1 MKSIGLALASLLAAA
16 LPAQANLIYAFSY
29 TAERGPIQSFSFS
42 MLSPTFI
49 SPGTPAFSPFTITD
63 GSAVFAIQQDS
74 VAISTGQFLGS
85 QLIAPG
91 DGCFSFGSSGSVLSP
106 CSWALPNTPGLSMAA
121 FTVTVPGG
129 PPSQTGTFSD
139 LVFDGDTLLQPTLAE
154 EPFYDCCGIQRTGTF
169 QLTITQ
175 VPTQI
180 PEPSGMALLVAG
192 ISIIGTL
199 SVVRRRK
206 AAGSGLAI
214 AT

>member
-1 MKSIGLALASLLAAA
+1 
-16 LPAQANLIYAFSY
+16 
-29 TAERGPIQSFSFS
+29 
-42 MLSPTFI
+42 
-49 SPGTPAFSPFTITD
+49 
-63 GSAVFAIQQDS
+63 
-74 VAISTGQFLGS
+74 
-85 QLIAPG
+85 
-91 DGCFSFGSSGSVLSP
+91 
-106 CSWALPNTPGLSMAA
+106 MAA

-129 PPSQTGTFSD
+129 LPSQTGTFSA
-139 LVFDGDTLLQPTLAE
+139 LVFDGNTLLQPTLAE

-180 PEPSGMALLVAG
+180 PEPSGMALLAAG

-199 SVVRRRK
+199 SVVRRCK

>member
-29 TAERGPIQSFSFS
+29 TAERGPIQ
-42 MLSPTFI
+42 
-49 SPGTPAFSPFTITD
+49 
-63 GSAVFAIQQDS
+63 
-74 VAISTGQFLGS
+74 TGQILGS

-91 DGCFSFGSSGSVLSP
+91 DGCFSFGSSGTVLSP

-129 PPSQTGTFSD
+129 LPSQTGTFSD
-139 LVFDGDTLLQPTLAE
+139 LVFDGNTLLQPTLAE

-180 PEPSGMALLVAG
+180 PEPSGTALLAVG
-192 ISIIGTL
+192 IWIIGTL

-206 AAGSGLAI
+206 TADSGLAI
-214 AT
+214 AI